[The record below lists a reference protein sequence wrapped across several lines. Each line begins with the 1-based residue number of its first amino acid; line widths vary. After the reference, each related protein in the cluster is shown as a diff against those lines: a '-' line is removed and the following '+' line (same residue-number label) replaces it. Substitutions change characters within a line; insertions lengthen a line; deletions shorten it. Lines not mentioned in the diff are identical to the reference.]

1 MTVLW
6 QSEAALLLLRVYIR
20 IISTLERVVVQ
31 VLPRR
36 HPRQAMTFYTLNANH
51 GSHLFFLVLG
61 STISPVRRR
70 SAVSGRTLV
79 LRLDRSTINTLD
91 RPRHSLGD
99 RQRRHFLNLPRCL
112 VSSVH
117 VESLSFRA
125 DIRCLIMIA
134 HTCPTLTNTFRAA
147 PTPRNRSSAMYS
159 AQSSL
164 YSPADWCVLRN
175 TMRNASTDRHDGVSY
190 STKR

>member
-1 MTVLW
+1 M
-6 QSEAALLLLRVYIR
+6 LLLRVYIR

-36 HPRQAMTFYTLNANH
+36 HPRQAMTFYTLDANH
-51 GSHLFFLVLG
+51 GSHLFSLVLG
-61 STISPVRRR
+61 PTISPVRRR
-70 SAVSGRTLV
+70 SAVSSRTLV

-117 VESLSFRA
+117 VESLILRA
-125 DIRCLIMIA
+125 NIRCLIMIA
-134 HTCPTLTNTFRAA
+134 HTSPTLTNTFRVA

-164 YSPADWCVLRN
+164 YSPADWCVLRK
-175 TMRNASTDRHDGVSY
+175 TMRNASTDNHDGVSF
-190 STKR
+190 SSKR